1 MDQIGCPALVGIL
14 HTRDHNLAIQ
24 YPADSCVAK
33 RMNAYL
39 SCSSRPCKPSN
50 SKHPLSTKK
59 ARSSHGLGT
68 LPSNLQ
74 KILITHS
81 ILRCLLFL
89 QASSR
94 WDRHVAWET
103 QTNNHS
109 TLSRSNHS

>member
-94 WDRHVAWET
+94 WDHRAKREALM
-103 QTNNHS
+103 NS
-109 TLSRSNHS
+109 RSILSQSNHS